1 MHNGSARF
9 LILPEYRNALRRDA
23 AHATDFVLIQD

>member
-9 LILPEYRNALRRDA
+9 LILPEYRNTPQREA